1 MYCTRRQRSNN
12 RSNPYSVMIKIL
24 FRLTVFVAMLALIV
38 TIFGDHVTSAMGT
51 AAGVLV
57 GNLIYFK
64 LLHKP

>member
-1 MYCTRRQRSNN
+1 
-12 RSNPYSVMIKIL
+12 MIKVL
-24 FRLTVFVAMLALIV
+24 FKITVMTMMLALTV

>member
-1 MYCTRRQRSNN
+1 
-12 RSNPYSVMIKIL
+12 MIKIL

-38 TIFGDHVTSAMGT
+38 TIFGDHVTSAMST

>member
-12 RSNPYSVMIKIL
+12 RSNPYSVMIKVL
-24 FRLTVFVAMLALIV
+24 FKITVMTMMLALTV
-38 TIFGDHVTSAMGT
+38 TIFGDHVTHAMGT